1 MSMSDFFQIYNNSS
15 PELNETVLIKF
26 TKRNES
32 HFEGELVEYDY
43 SAIMSYND
51 ATKKKKVHSW
61 NKVVPLNKI
70 ILAKI
75 ENINNEAM
83 FVQVSMA
90 YNDNETELT
99 EQLKPFF
106 DNKILIS
113 LIKKVSYINK
123 INFNEFWKNIIHPID
138 KVRKADGD
146 EENLLLYFKD
156 NRELL
161 NRLVEEKYENHIE
174 ILRSINDNMV
184 IPNQKITSKIGLIS
198 ISGIS
203 NTKKIISEFIE
214 NKKWNY
220 TFKYD
225 SAPYYILESHT
236 DDSCIEDHQEFI
248 NTLNSI
254 ASKNKVFSKIEYV
267 GKI

>member
-1 MSMSDFFQIYNNSS
+1 MSDFFQIYNNSS

-32 HFEGELVEYDY
+32 HFEGDLIEYNY
-43 SAIMSYND
+43 RAIMSYND

-75 ENINNEAM
+75 ENINHEAM

-106 DNKILIS
+106 DNKILMS
-113 LIKKVSYINK
+113 LIKKISYINK
-123 INFNEFWKNIIHPID
+123 IDFNEFWKSIIHPID
-138 KVRKADGD
+138 KIRKEENE
-146 EENLLLYFKD
+146 EENLLLYFK
-156 NRELL
+156 NNKELL
-161 NRLVEEKYENHIE
+161 DRLVEEKYENHIE
-174 ILRSINDNMV
+174 ILSSINDNTL
-184 IPNQKITSKIGLIS
+184 IHNQKITSKIGLIS
-198 ISGIS
+198 ISGIA

-214 NKKWNY
+214 NQGWNY
-220 TFKYD
+220 TFKYV
-225 SAPYYILESHT
+225 STPYYVLESYTH
-236 DDSCIEDHQEFI
+236 DSCVEDHQEFI

-254 ASKNKVFSKIEYV
+254 VSKNKIFFKIEYV

>member
-1 MSMSDFFQIYNNSS
+1 MSNFFQIYNNSS

-43 SAIMSYND
+43 GAIMSYND

-75 ENINNEAM
+75 ENINQEAN

-99 EQLKPFF
+99 TQLKPFF
-106 DNKILIS
+106 DNKILMS
-113 LIKKVSYINK
+113 LIKKISYINK
-123 INFNEFWKNIIHPID
+123 IDFNEFWYNIIHPID
-138 KVRKADGD
+138 KIRKEEEE
-146 EENLLLYFKD
+146 EENLLTYFKD

-161 NRLVEEKYENHIE
+161 TRLIEEKYENYID
-174 ILRSINDNMV
+174 ILSSINDNMV
-184 IPNQKITSKIGLIS
+184 NPNQKITSKIGLIS
-198 ISGIS
+198 ISGIK
-203 NTKKIISEFIE
+203 NTKKVISEFVE
-214 NKKWNY
+214 DQKWNY
-220 TFKYD
+220 SFKYE
-225 SAPYYILESHT
+225 SAPYYMLESYT

-248 NTLNSI
+248 NTLNSL
-254 ASKNKVFSKIEYV
+254 ASKNKIFSKIEYI

>member
-1 MSMSDFFQIYNNSS
+1 
-15 PELNETVLIKF
+15 
-26 TKRNES
+26 
-32 HFEGELVEYDY
+32 
-43 SAIMSYND
+43 MSYND

-83 FVQVSMA
+83 SVQVSMA
-90 YNDNETELT
+90 YNNNETELT

-106 DNKILIS
+106 DNKILMS
-113 LIKKVSYINK
+113 LIKKIAYINK
-123 INFNEFWKNIIHPID
+123 IDFNEFWRNIIHPID
-138 KVRKADGD
+138 KIRKEDK
-146 EENLLLYFKD
+146 EEDNLLLYFNN
-156 NRELL
+156 NRDLI
-161 NRLVEEKYENHIE
+161 NRLLEEKYENHIE
-174 ILRSINDNMV
+174 ILDSINDNMV

-198 ISGIS
+198 ISGIA
-203 NTKKIISEFIE
+203 NTKKIISEFVE
-214 NKKWNY
+214 NQKWNY

-225 SAPYYILESHT
+225 SAPYYILESYT
-236 DDSCIEDHQEFI
+236 DDSCTEDHKEFI

-254 ASKNKVFSKIEYV
+254 ASKNKVFSKIEHV